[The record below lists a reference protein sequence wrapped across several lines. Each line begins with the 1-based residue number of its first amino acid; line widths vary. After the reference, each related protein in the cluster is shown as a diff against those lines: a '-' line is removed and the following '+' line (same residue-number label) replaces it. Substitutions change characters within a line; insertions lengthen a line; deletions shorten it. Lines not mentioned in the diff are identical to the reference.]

1 MFGRRKKLSK
11 RLRRSS
17 DRPNFHAI
25 VVQYFQAIYD
35 QHQLELTL
43 SEAALAEHED
53 LLDPLGCPLTTPNL
67 ELRVI
72 AIGSFL
78 GEVMVHNLCG
88 KWKKEGNTWVVAI
101 DNKTYSPFQ
110 QARRRLIQG
119 RVESLEFFFD
129 VIKRSLSERKHGVP
143 DSSGANA
150 LLGFL
155 EK

>member
-1 MFGRRKKLSK
+1 MFGRRRKLSK
-11 RLRRSS
+11 RVRVSS

-35 QHQLELTL
+35 QHQRELTL
-43 SEAALAEHED
+43 SEVALAEHED
-53 LLDPLGCPLTTPNL
+53 LLDPIGCQLTAPNL

-88 KWKKEGNTWVVAI
+88 KWKKDGNSWVVAI

-110 QARRRLIQG
+110 QARKRLIQG
-119 RVESLEFFFD
+119 KVESLEFFFD
-129 VIKRSLSERKHGVP
+129 VVKRSLTAREHGVP
-143 DSSGANA
+143 DSSGANV

-155 EK
+155 ER